1 MTSAGWSNEGT
12 FQHFYRKPTECKF
25 NVGSA
30 VLPLA
35 GVVRNKFVF
44 MNIAITRLLLNSV
57 YKDAI
62 LLFYKNEVVQYLL
75 S

>member
-1 MTSAGWSNEGT
+1 M
-12 FQHFYRKPTECKF
+12 
-25 NVGSA
+25 
-30 VLPLA
+30 LPLA